1 MKVFSLYYK
10 DMDYTYYV
18 SPWRDDYIEY
28 LWEKETG
35 RKFNILNY
43 KLYEPKDLYS
53 KLEDEWTHNKLD
65 EHSID
70 NSSDFYNYLLARY
83 EEEACDAQA
92 CEEYW
97 RAFEKSEVTPD
108 YDTIPFLDDYIY

>member
-18 SPWRDDYIEY
+18 SPRGDDYIEY

-43 KLYEPKDLYS
+43 KLYEPKGLYS
-53 KLEDEWTHNKLD
+53 KLEDAWIHNKLD
-65 EHSID
+65 EDSID
-70 NSSDFYNYLLARY
+70 NSSDFYKYLLARY

-97 RAFEKSEVTPD
+97 RLFEKSEDNSD